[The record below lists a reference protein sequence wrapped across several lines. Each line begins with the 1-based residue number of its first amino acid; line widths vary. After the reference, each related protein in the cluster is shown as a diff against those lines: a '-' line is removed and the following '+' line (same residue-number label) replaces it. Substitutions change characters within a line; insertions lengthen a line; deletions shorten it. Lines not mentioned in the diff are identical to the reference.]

1 VLRNTRTVRIEWGDC
16 DPAGIVYFPRYFV
29 LFDNCTAGM
38 FEVIGLRKP
47 QLLKKFDV
55 VGFPLVDVQARF
67 MIPSSFGEDVVIE
80 TTIAE
85 WGRSSFKVQH
95 RLLKEGDELAVEA
108 TETRVLVAADPAR
121 PGGIRS
127 CPIPQELIERFERG

>member
-1 VLRNTRTVRIEWGDC
+1 MLRNTRNVRIEWGDC

-29 LFDNCTAGM
+29 FFDNCTAGM
-38 FEVIGLRKP
+38 FELFGLRKP
-47 QLLKKFDV
+47 ELLKKFDIA
-55 VGFPLVDVQARF
+55 GFPLVDVQARF

-95 RLLKEGDELAVEA
+95 RLMKEGGQVAIEA
-108 TETRVLVAADPAR
+108 TETRVFVAADPAR

-127 CPIPQELIERFERG
+127 CPIPQELIERFARG

>member
-1 VLRNTRTVRIEWGDC
+1 VLKNTRKVRIEWGDC

-29 LFDNCTAGM
+29 FFDNCTAGM
-38 FEVIGLRKP
+38 FEVIGLPKP
-47 QLLKKFDV
+47 QMLKKFDV

-67 MIPSSFGEDVVIE
+67 MIPSSFGEDIVIE
-80 TTIAE
+80 STIAE

-95 RLLKEGDELAVEA
+95 RALKDDGRLAIEA
-108 TETRVLVAADPAR
+108 TETRVFVAADATR

-127 CPIPQELIERFERG
+127 CPIPPELVERFGRA

>member
-1 VLRNTRTVRIEWGDC
+1 VLRNTRKVRIEWGDC

-29 LFDNCTAGM
+29 FFDNCTAGM
-38 FEVIGLRKP
+38 FEVIGLPKP

-67 MIPSSFGEDVVIE
+67 MIPSSFGEDIVIE

-95 RLLKEGDELAVEA
+95 RLLKEDGKLAIEA
-108 TETRVLVAADPAR
+108 TETRVFVAADAAR

-127 CPIPQELIERFERG
+127 CPIPQELVERFARD